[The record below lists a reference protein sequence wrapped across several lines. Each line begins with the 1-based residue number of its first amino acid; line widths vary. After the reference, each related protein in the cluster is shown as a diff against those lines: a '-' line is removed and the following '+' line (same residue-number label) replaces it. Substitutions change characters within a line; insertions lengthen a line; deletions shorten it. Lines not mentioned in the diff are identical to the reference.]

1 MSRNFFVLSVITAMF
16 FATVVV
22 SCEKDTEK
30 LLETVKNENGE
41 SKVEYDEQNRIA
53 KVVWFD
59 KNDEVFKKS
68 TFAYSDELIKVKIE
82 KISYEEY
89 LKTGEFVKLDNNV
102 ILAGAKKITV
112 EY

>member
-22 SCEKDTEK
+22 SCEKDAEK

-41 SKVEYDEQNRIA
+41 SKVEYDEHNRIA

-68 TFAYSDELIKVKIE
+68 TFTYSDELIKVKIE

>member
-1 MSRNFFVLSVITAMF
+1 MSRKFFVLSMITALF
-16 FATVVV
+16 FAAVVV

-53 KVVWFD
+53 KVVWYD

-68 TFAYSDELIKVKIE
+68 TFTYSDELIKVKIE
-82 KISYEEY
+82 KISYDEY
-89 LKTGEFVKLDNNV
+89 QMTGTYTKLDNKI